1 MVSEQAGSLFGIK
14 YELGADSDPLQKE
27 FVRVASEASFV
38 VDHFASAYTVDVVAE
53 FGQALAEMA
62 LGEFTPE
69 EFIQALIDKNN
80 E

>member
-1 MVSEQAGSLFGIK
+1 
-14 YELGADSDPLQKE
+14 
-27 FVRVASEASFV
+27 V